1 MNTLARMRSGSRINR
16 VVRLAVACLCVRA
29 VVPIGYMPAPLAE
42 DGPFALCPDA
52 SAATLAM
59 LEPAH
64 AMAQPPANHAGQA
77 GHTADAGNADPA
89 DRADHTGHPAGG
101 HNEGWEHCPLGIGAA
116 DAAVG
121 FAFSLTTLEPAALQ
135 MYSVVPAMP
144 ALEPIR
150 SFQARAPPV

>member
-1 MNTLARMRSGSRINR
+1 MNALERMRSGSRGNR
-16 VVRLAVACLCVRA
+16 VIRLAVAFFCVRA

-42 DGPFALCPDA
+42 GGPFALCPDA

-64 AMAQPPANHAGQA
+64 AIAQPPAGHAGH
-77 GHTADAGNADPA
+77 GDHTDQ
-89 DRADHTGHPAGG
+89 ADHTGHPAGG

-121 FAFSLTTLEPAALQ
+121 FAFSLLTLEPAALQ
-135 MYSVVPAMP
+135 MDAVVPAMP

-150 SFQARAPPV
+150 TFHARAPPV